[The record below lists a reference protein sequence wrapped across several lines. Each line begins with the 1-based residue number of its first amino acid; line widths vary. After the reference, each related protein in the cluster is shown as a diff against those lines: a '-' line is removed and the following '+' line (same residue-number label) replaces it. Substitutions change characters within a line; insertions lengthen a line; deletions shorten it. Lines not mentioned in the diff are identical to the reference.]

1 MSIPSKRQQRAA
13 AAAAAAAGVNP
24 LLPHSTATT
33 IPVGL
38 TQRRKGEQHAEAAA
52 VANDGFDE
60 MGVGRAARLLR
71 FAVDTGG
78 SARGSSGG
86 GGSLQ
91 SEGFLLPVVGTVS
104 MHQTRIPLP
113 F

>member
-1 MSIPSKRQQRAA
+1 M
-13 AAAAAAAGVNP
+13 NP
-24 LLPHSTATT
+24 LLQHSTATT
-33 IPVGL
+33 MPVGP
-38 TQRRKGEQHAEAAA
+38 TQRRKGEEHVEAAA
-52 VANDGFDE
+52 VVNDGFDE